1 MKIKRMF
8 RFGILTLV
16 MMVATLTAINQPPP
30 ASADQPPVNECPP
43 GNLVAGQGCKWD
55 LGFDDITSVKFGAY
69 RVPGADACYA
79 GFEFSPYDYQSDMVG
94 APAFSGDLRLG
105 YMNALGDVVALRGSD
120 IRHSGVYTERDRVD
134 FSRAAQEGN
143 GALIVLISRS
153 YRIGSAIPSA
163 MPSEVSPNE
172 DLLSYYIQLT
182 ATSYTVGIIRQRARS
197 PWFPMP
203 PEVNDF
209 SELVFECLENIRRE
223 KEHQSMKEELRTKKA
238 AEERAAEKAR
248 ADAKAKAELQRIEL
262 EAAKEIQQKA
272 LETELFKTQGLRVQL
287 ELEKLIIA
295 AWNKVVEIRL
305 AGAQERAKITNAFM
319 AEVEANK
326 AAFVASVQAKVEELR
341 RLQEIN
347 DALRAAIEAHNQT
360 ILDELAIQQALE
372 EKQKQAIQDLEVK
385 PSETAIP
392 SVPSN

>member
-1 MKIKRMF
+1 MF
-8 RFGILTLV
+8 RFGMLTLV
-16 MMVATLTAINQPPP
+16 MLVATLTAINQPPP

-43 GNLVAGQGCKWD
+43 GNLVAGKGCKWD

-105 YMNALGDVVALRGSD
+105 YMNALGDVVALGFTD
-120 IRHSGVYTERDRVD
+120 IRHSGQYNTRKSRSTD

-143 GALIVLISRS
+143 GALIVLIGTS

-163 MPSEVSPNE
+163 IPSEVSPNE

-182 ATSYTVGIIRQRARS
+182 SGTDFTGGIIRQRARS
-197 PWFPMP
+197 PWLPVP
-203 PEVNDF
+203 DEVNEF
-209 SELVFECLENIRRE
+209 SELVFECVDDIRRE
-223 KEHQSMKEELRTKKA
+223 RENKAMQEELRAKKA

-248 ADAKAKAELQRIEL
+248 ADAEAKAELQRIEL
-262 EAAKEIQQKA
+262 EAAKEIQRKA
-272 LETELFKTQGLRVQL
+272 FETELFKTQALLVQL
-287 ELEKLIIA
+287 EQEKPIIA

-305 AGAQERAKITNAFM
+305 AGAEERAKITNAFM

-341 RLQEIN
+341 RLQQIN
-347 DALRAAIEAHNQT
+347 ETLRAAISAHNRT
-360 ILDELAIQQALE
+360 ILDELAFQHALE

-385 PSETAIP
+385 PPETATP

>member
-1 MKIKRMF
+1 MF
-8 RFGILTLV
+8 KFGIVALAVL
-16 MMVATLTAINQPPP
+16 VATVTVINQAPSV
-30 ASADQPPVNECPP
+30 SAGRPTVNECPP
-43 GNLVAGQGCKWD
+43 GNLVAGKGCKWD
-55 LGFDDITSVKFGAY
+55 LGFHEITTVEFGAY

-105 YMNALGDVVALRGSD
+105 HMNALGDVVRSGFTD
-120 IRHSGVYTERDRVD
+120 IRHSGEYSTGRGSTD

-143 GALIVLISRS
+143 GALIVLIGTS
-153 YRIGSAIPSA
+153 YRIGSAIPSVL
-163 MPSEVSPNE
+163 PSDYTG
-172 DLLSYYIQLT
+172 DLLSYYFQLT
-182 ATSYTVGIIRQRARS
+182 AGNDFTGDIIPQRARS
-197 PWFPMP
+197 PWLPIP
-203 PEVNDF
+203 AEVNEF
-209 SELVFECLENIRRE
+209 SELVFECVDDIRRE
-223 KEHQSMKEELRTKKA
+223 RENKAMQEELRAKKA

-248 ADAKAKAELQRIEL
+248 ADAEAKAELQRIEL
-262 EAAKEIQQKA
+262 EAAKEIQRKA
-272 LETELFKTQGLRVQL
+272 FETELFKTQALLVQL
-287 ELEKLIIA
+287 EQEKPIIA

-305 AGAQERAKITNAFM
+305 AGAEERAKITNAFM

-360 ILDELAIQQALE
+360 ILDELAVQQALE